1 MVQLW
6 ISLIN
11 EKVNRKCINSKI
23 TRIFKDKHT
32 YFYGDN
38 ELYIY
43 IGTKNEYSC
52 LEEVVDKVISIETG
66 WIRNCGRFEPTE
78 EPPISLSRIINQ
90 FGNIDEDIL
99 RKIFPRKEDYIVDDN
114 CRYIKY
120 RNDGNFHMSAYQSKS
135 SSMYFV
141 SLLVNLKPFF

>member
-6 ISLIN
+6 VSLTN
-11 EKVNRKCINSKI
+11 KKVIRKCINSKI

-38 ELYIY
+38 ELNIF
-43 IGTKNEYSC
+43 IGTKNEYSR

-66 WIRNCGRFEPTE
+66 WIHNCRRFEPTE
-78 EPPISLSRIINQ
+78 EPPISLFRIINQ
-90 FGNIDEDIL
+90 FGNIEENVL
-99 RKIFPRKEDYIVDDN
+99 KKIFPRKEDYIVNDN

-120 RNDGNFHMSAYQSKS
+120 RNDGNFYMSAYQSNK
-135 SSMYFV
+135 
-141 SLLVNLKPFF
+141 FFYVFCFATS